1 MPLWLTVALMVLAAY
16 RLTRLVVKDTFPPV
30 LWVRDRL
37 AGGWRKLTSEEVNRL
52 FGPQSGGP
60 DRAELRK
67 SMSINPEGTQ
77 RYLYRTSWSP
87 YWLAEL
93 LSCTWCA
100 SGWVSGAVTAA
111 VALTVGLPS
120 PWLVGPAVWGA
131 AAWILSKE

>member
-1 MPLWLTVALMVLAAY
+1 MPLWLTIALMVLAVY

-37 AGGWRKLTSEEVNRL
+37 AGGWRPATGEEMRNADLPVSQL
-52 FGPQSGGP
+52 DLGH
-60 DRAELRK
+60 
-67 SMSINPEGTQ
+67 GTVSAVYNK
-77 RYLYRTSWSP
+77 RSPRSP

-100 SGWVSGAVTAA
+100 SGWVSGAVTTA

-131 AAWILSKE
+131 AAWILSQE